1 MKDSL
6 VRPARLK
13 IFASQMYE
21 GMLLLAVIFGTSYM
35 FDSLT
40 QRTDANYLYWVSQSL
55 LFIVIGVY
63 FILSWS
69 RKGQTLPMKTWAIG
83 LYSIDGTKPSLKQYL
98 IRYIT
103 AWIFPLI
110 GAYGVHLL
118 SMYLGWRSVTLFIVF
133 TPFLNFVYSWF
144 DKDGIFLHDRLA
156 GTRLVDLKAQQT

>member
-1 MKDSL
+1 MNAF
-6 VRPARLK
+6 VRPSRLK

-21 GMLLLAVIFGTSYM
+21 GMLLLAVIFGTSYA

-55 LFIVIGVY
+55 LFIVIGIY
-63 FILSWS
+63 FILSWK

-83 LYSIDGTKPSLKQYL
+83 LVTKEGKKPSLKQYL
-98 IRYIT
+98 IRYLT

-118 SMYLGWRSVTLFIVF
+118 SVYLGWRSVTIFIVF
-133 TPFLNFVYSWF
+133 TPFLNFVYSWL
-144 DKDGIFLHDRLA
+144 DKEGIFLHDRLA
-156 GTRLVDLKAQQT
+156 NTRLIDLKAKS

>member
-1 MKDSL
+1 
-6 VRPARLK
+6 
-13 IFASQMYE
+13 MYE